1 MSEGILYL
9 ACILLFIQVFFIR
22 KPFFCLSLNFLNV
35 MPEIRLRFTFL
46 IMETEKNFKKKNI
59 KFTQFCNF

>member
-9 ACILLFIQVFFIR
+9 VCILLCIKVFFIR

-35 MPEIRLRFTFL
+35 MLEIRLRLTFL
-46 IMETEKNFKKKNI
+46 IMETEKNFK
-59 KFTQFCNF
+59 